1 MPSLFK
7 KTPPPPPEPE
17 KPVLV
22 KPGGK
27 GRATPSRK
35 EAVAARRNRPASTAS
50 NSKEAKQLAKEERR
64 RKAQN
69 YREAMVSGDISRLPP
84 REKAP
89 ERVLARD
96 VVDGRRNF
104 GPVFLFL
111 LIANFASSVL
121 PSLATRILFTYLL
134 MLALTIFV
142 IDAFLLARKV
152 SAAVQERYP
161 GSRVPV
167 KVYSIQRALLPGR
180 FRMPRPRGEA
190 AGWLPAG
197 IRQLG
202 RRR

>member
-1 MPSLFK
+1 MPLLRK

-27 GRATPSRK
+27 GRATPTRK
-35 EAVAARRNRPASTAS
+35 EAVAARRNRPASTGGS
-50 NSKEAKQLAKEERR
+50 GKEAKQAAKDERR
-64 RKAQN
+64 RQSQT
-69 YREAMVSGDISRLPP
+69 YREAMLSGDISRLPP

-96 VVDGRRNF
+96 IVDGRRNF

-111 LIANFASSVL
+111 LLANFASSL
-121 PSLATRILFTYLL
+121 AQSLTVRVLFTYLL
-134 MLALTIFV
+134 MLGLIVFV
-142 IDAFLLARKV
+142 IDAVFLTRKV
-152 SAAVQERYP
+152 AATVQERYP
-161 GSRVPV
+161 GSRVSV

-180 FRMPRPRGEA
+180 FRMPRPRREP

-197 IRQLG
+197 IRQLT